1 MKRIVI
7 PIIVAVVGI
16 MLYAFSLND
25 KQTDDLTQVKS
36 TNYTKELSEAKN
48 LLDTKCMICHA
59 IKENQDAM
67 MAPPF
72 AHIKKK
78 YDKTTSSKTDFVNA
92 IISFTLNPSDDKAQ
106 MYGALKQFKLMP
118 NLAYKKEDI
127 EKIANYIYENDFPE
141 PTWCGSPKGGRLR

>member
-7 PIIVAVVGI
+7 PIVLVIVILGF
-16 MLYAFSLND
+16 YAFSSND
-25 KQTDDLTQVKS
+25 KQQDESISIKS
-36 TNYTKELSEAKN
+36 ANYTKELSEAKN

-78 YDKTTSSKTDFVNA
+78 YDKTNSSKTDFVNT
-92 IISFTLNPSDDKAQ
+92 IVSFTLNPSDDKAQ

-118 NLAYKKEDI
+118 NLAYQKDDI

-141 PTWCGSPKGGRLR
+141 PAWCGTPKGRRSR